1 VDPFGEISSHE
12 FSDVSMT
19 PDYTVE
25 LLRKLLSQAV
35 IVAAPFLLMALVVG
49 LLVSL
54 FQTITSIQEQTL
66 SFVPKA
72 LAVVALLFVILPWLI
87 RTLMDFTIGMI
98 EKLPAMVR

>member
-1 VDPFGEISSHE
+1 MDPAGAVSGPE
-12 FSDVSMT
+12 FPDLAMT
-19 PDYTVE
+19 PDYCVE

-35 IVAAPFLLMALVVG
+35 VVAAPFLLTALLVG

-72 LAVVALLFVILPWLI
+72 LAVVGLLFIILPWLI
-87 RTLMDFTIGMI
+87 GTLMDFTVGMI
-98 EKLPAMVR
+98 ELLPKMVR